1 MDKKIKE
8 LINKKKVSDE
18 QLITFLNSL
27 ESEHQPDSEE
37 VDTSENLSDAT
48 DRDTFTKDELNA
60 WIDAKVEAKLK
71 ALPKDQPAIIPTF
84 ENPTKPKQWKV
95 LK

>member
-1 MDKKIKE
+1 MNKQVKE

-18 QLITFLNSL
+18 QLLTFLNSL
-27 ESEHQPDSEE
+27 ESEHQSDSEDS
-37 VDTSENLSDAT
+37 DTSEDLSDAT
-48 DRDTFTKDELNA
+48 DRDAFTKEELDQ

-71 ALPKDQPAIIPTF
+71 ALPKDQPAITPTF
-84 ENPTKPKQWKV
+84 ENPTRPKQWKV